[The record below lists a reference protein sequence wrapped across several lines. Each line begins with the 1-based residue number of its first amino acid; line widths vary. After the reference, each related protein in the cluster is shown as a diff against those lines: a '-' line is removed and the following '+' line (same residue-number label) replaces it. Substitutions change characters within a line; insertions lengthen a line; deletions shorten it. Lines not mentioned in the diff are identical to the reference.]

1 MIDIFVEK
9 KDHVQFYFLAT
20 RPDMF
25 FSFLR
30 KLNCYLFVTK
40 NKFSQFC
47 ASGFPYIA
55 FLSMLKTFSLIFS
68 EHKMAA
74 DDNNAQAAA
83 ALILSE
89 IIANIF
95 ATAEQEKG

>member
-1 MIDIFVEK
+1 
-9 KDHVQFYFLAT
+9 
-20 RPDMF
+20 
-25 FSFLR
+25 
-30 KLNCYLFVTK
+30 
-40 NKFSQFC
+40 
-47 ASGFPYIA
+47 
-55 FLSMLKTFSLIFS
+55 MLKTFSLIFS

-89 IIANIF
+89 IMANIF